1 MLECQCSSEKL
12 AAYSG
17 YSSGATGESLGRARC
32 TAWESPIPNK
42 SWQTGSPNDV
52 FLPDAT
58 IVGMIRRSRASALV
72 IVFLWLMP
80 LLAAP
85 VKPQQDRALAL
96 QDRIAAV
103 LSAPD
108 LSRGF
113 WGIEVASS
121 ATGETL
127 YSQNADKLFTPASNT
142 KLFTTAAALALI
154 GPDYKFRTT
163 VETSGTLDRY
173 GRLNG
178 DLVLVGHGDPNLSG
192 RELPYDLR
200 TQRNDDPIQALEALA
215 DALVQKGVKFIDGDI
230 VADDSYFAFERY
242 GEGWS
247 QDDLVWADGAP
258 VSALTIN
265 DNVVF
270 VNILPA
276 DRPGE
281 KAFVSVKPFAEY
293 YRLDNRII
301 TTPAG
306 TGRKFFVNRE
316 PGSTLLTLWGNM
328 PLDDPGAN
336 EALAIEDPAEFA
348 AGLFRQLLEK
358 RGIVVYGHQRTRHT
372 ELATLSTFSVNA
384 IAPSRGGD
392 GPSRLKSDQPIML
405 ASYESKPL
413 LQDVRVINKVSQNL
427 HAEILLRL
435 LGRERGNAG
444 TIEGGLEVLRGFLIQ
459 AGISNDQYV
468 FYDGSGLSRQNLVTP
483 HAIVQLL
490 RYCSTQPW
498 GTAYKSTFPV
508 GGVDGSLS
516 ERLNSPRLQNRIM
529 AKTGSLGGVKTLSG
543 YTTTDSGQV
552 VVFSILSNNFN
563 LPAKRV
569 TDAIDALVQAI
580 VDDTPARR

>member
-1 MLECQCSSEKL
+1 MPRRRSVARLLPIAFLL
-12 AAYSG
+12 AA
-17 YSSGATGESLGRARC
+17 
-32 TAWESPIPNK
+32 
-42 SWQTGSPNDV
+42 
-52 FLPDAT
+52 
-58 IVGMIRRSRASALV
+58 
-72 IVFLWLMP
+72 P

-85 VKPQQDRALAL
+85 VKPL
-96 QDRIAAV
+96 QDRIAGV

-108 LSRGF
+108 LARGF
-113 WGIEVASS
+113 WGIEVVSLSS
-121 ATGETL
+121 GTTSGATSGTTSDKTTGNTL

-154 GPDYKFRTT
+154 GPDYKFHTT
-163 VETSGTLDRY
+163 VETTGTLDRY

-178 DLVLVGHGDPNLSG
+178 DLVLVGRGDPNLSG
-192 RELPYDLR
+192 RELPYDLH

-230 VADDSYFAFERY
+230 VADDSYVAFERY

-270 VNILPA
+270 VGILPA
-276 DRPGE
+276 DCPGE
-281 KAFVSVKPFAEY
+281 KAFVSVKPFADY

-316 PGSTLLTLWGNM
+316 PGSTVLTLWGNM
-328 PLDDPGAN
+328 PLDDAGAN

-358 RGIVVYGHQRTRHT
+358 RGIVIYGHQRTRHT
-372 ELATLSTFSVNA
+372 ELATLSTFSVTA
-384 IAPSRGGD
+384 IAPSRGGSD
-392 GPSRLKSDQPIML
+392 VQSRSLKSDQPITL

-413 LQDVRVINKVSQNL
+413 LQDIRVINKVSQNL

-444 TIEGGLEVLRGFLIQ
+444 TIEGGLEVLRGFLSQ
-459 AGISNDQYV
+459 AGISSDQYV

-498 GTAYKSTFPV
+498 GADYKATFPV
-508 GGVDGSLS
+508 SGVDGSLAD
-516 ERLNSPRLQNRIM
+516 RFVSPRLQRRIM
-529 AKTGSLGGVKTLSG
+529 AKTGTLGGVKALSG
-543 YTTTDSGQV
+543 YATSDAGQV
-552 VVFSILSNNFN
+552 VAFSILSNNFN

-569 TDAIDALVQAI
+569 TDTIDQLVQAI
-580 VDDTPARR
+580 LDDAPAAR

>member
-1 MLECQCSSEKL
+1 VAQ
-12 AAYSG
+12 A
-17 YSSGATGESLGRARC
+17 
-32 TAWESPIPNK
+32 
-42 SWQTGSPNDV
+42 
-52 FLPDAT
+52 
-58 IVGMIRRSRASALV
+58 
-72 IVFLWLMP
+72 
-80 LLAAP
+80 LAAP
-85 VKPQQDRALAL
+85 VKPLP
-96 QDRIAAV
+96 DRIASV

-108 LSRGF
+108 LARGF
-113 WGIEVASS
+113 WGIEVVSLS
-121 ATGETL
+121 TGKTL
-127 YSQNADKLFTPASNT
+127 YMQNADKLFTPESNT

-163 VETSGTLDRY
+163 VETTGTLDRY

-192 RELPYDLR
+192 RELPYDLK
-200 TQRNDDPIQALEALA
+200 TQRNDDPIQALESLA
-215 DALVQKGVKFIDGDI
+215 DALVQKGVKFIDGDL

-265 DNVVF
+265 DNVAF
-270 VNILPA
+270 VSIMPA

-281 KAFVSVKPFAEY
+281 KAFVSVKPFADY
-293 YRLDNRII
+293 YRIDNRII

-328 PLDDPGAN
+328 PLDDAGAN
-336 EALAIEDPAEFA
+336 EALAVEDPAEFA

-358 RGIVVYGHQRTRHT
+358 RGIIIYGHQRTHHT
-372 ELATLSTFSVNA
+372 ELATLSTFSVTA
-384 IAPSRGGD
+384 VEPSHGGSEND
-392 GPSRLKSDQPIML
+392 SQVRPLKTDQPVTL

-413 LQDVRVINKVSQNL
+413 LQDIRVVNKVSQNL

-444 TIEGGLEVLRGFLIQ
+444 TIEGGLEVLRGFLTQ
-459 AGISNDQYV
+459 AGISSDEYV

-483 HAIVQLL
+483 NAIVQLL

-498 GTAYKSTFPV
+498 GADYKATFPV
-508 GGVDGSLS
+508 SGVDGSLS
-516 ERLNSPRLQNRIM
+516 DRLNTPRLQKRVA

-543 YTTTDSGQV
+543 YATSDTGQA

-569 TDAIDALVQAI
+569 TDAIDQLVQAI
-580 VDDTPARR
+580 VEDGPAGR

>member
-1 MLECQCSSEKL
+1 MLRRWS
-12 AAYSG
+12 AAR
-17 YSSGATGESLGRARC
+17 LV
-32 TAWESPIPNK
+32 PI
-42 SWQTGSPNDV
+42 V
-52 FLPDAT
+52 L
-58 IVGMIRRSRASALV
+58 LV
-72 IVFLWLMP
+72 VAP
-80 LLAAP
+80 LLGAP
-85 VKPQQDRALAL
+85 VKAL
-96 QDRIAAV
+96 QDRPLPDRVAGV

-108 LSRGF
+108 LARGF
-113 WGIEVASS
+113 WGIEVVSLS
-121 ATGETL
+121 TGKTL

-163 VETSGTLDRY
+163 VETTGTLDRY

-178 DLVLVGHGDPNLSG
+178 DLVLVGRGDPNLSG

-200 TQRNDDPIQALEALA
+200 TQRNDDPIQALESLA

-293 YRLDNRII
+293 YRIDNRII

-316 PGSTLLTLWGNM
+316 PGSTVLTLWGNM
-328 PLDDPGAN
+328 PLDDAGAN

-372 ELATLSTFSVNA
+372 ELATLSTFSVTA
-384 IAPSRGGD
+384 TLPSRGGSDND
-392 GPSRLKSDQPIML
+392 GQARPLKRDQPVTL
-405 ASYESKPL
+405 ASYESQPM

-444 TIEGGLEVLRGFLIQ
+444 TIEGGLEVLRGFLTR
-459 AGISNDQYV
+459 AGIPNDQYV

-483 HAIVQLL
+483 HAIVELL
-490 RYCSTQPW
+490 RYSSTQPW
-498 GTAYKSTFPV
+498 GAAYKATFPV
-508 GGVDGSLS
+508 SGVDGSLS
-516 ERLNSPRLQNRIM
+516 DRLNSPRLQNRIV
-529 AKTGSLGGVKTLSG
+529 AKTGSLGGVKALSG
-543 YTTTDSGQV
+543 YATSDTGQV

-569 TDAIDALVQAI
+569 TDAIDQIVQAI
-580 VDDTPARR
+580 VDDAPAGH

>member
-1 MLECQCSSEKL
+1 ML
-12 AAYSG
+12 
-17 YSSGATGESLGRARC
+17 R
-32 TAWESPIPNK
+32 
-42 SWQTGSPNDV
+42 
-52 FLPDAT
+52 
-58 IVGMIRRSRASALV
+58 RRSVAPLV
-72 IVFLWLMP
+72 PIVLLLVARLLGAPGQSLQVRP
-80 LLAAP
+80 LS
-85 VKPQQDRALAL
+85 
-96 QDRIAAV
+96 DRIAEV

-108 LSRGF
+108 LARGF
-113 WGIEVASS
+113 WGIEVVALSS
-121 ATGETL
+121 DKTPGTTFGIPTGKTL

-142 KLFTTAAALALI
+142 KLVTTAAALALI

-163 VETSGTLDRY
+163 VETTGTLDRY

-192 RELPYDLR
+192 RELPYDLK

-281 KAFVSVKPFAEY
+281 KAFVSVKPFADY

-316 PGSTLLTLWGNM
+316 PGSMVLTLWGNM
-328 PLDDPGAN
+328 PLDDAGAN

-358 RGIVVYGHQRTRHT
+358 RGIVIYGHQRTRHT
-372 ELATLSTFSVNA
+372 ELATLSTFSVTA
-384 IAPSRGGD
+384 IAPLRGGRVNDRVTEKDDD
-392 GPSRLKSDQPIML
+392 GQPRPLKTDQPIML

-413 LQDVRVINKVSQNL
+413 LQDIRVINKVSQNL

-444 TIEGGLEVLRGFLIQ
+444 TVEGGLEVLRGFLTK
-459 AGISNDQYV
+459 AGVSSDEYV
-468 FYDGSGLSRQNLVTP
+468 FYDGSGLSRQNLATP

-498 GTAYKSTFPV
+498 GADYKATFPV
-508 GGVDGSLS
+508 AGVDGSLT
-516 ERLNSPRLQNRIM
+516 ERFTSPRLRNRVM
-529 AKTGSLGGVKTLSG
+529 AKTGALGGVKALSG
-543 YTTTDSGQV
+543 YATTDAGQV
-552 VVFSILSNNFN
+552 VAFSILSNNFN

-569 TDAIDALVQAI
+569 TDAIDQLVQAI
-580 VDDTPARR
+580 VDDAPAGH

>member
-1 MLECQCSSEKL
+1 M
-12 AAYSG
+12 
-17 YSSGATGESLGRARC
+17 RR
-32 TAWESPIPNK
+32 
-42 SWQTGSPNDV
+42 
-52 FLPDAT
+52 
-58 IVGMIRRSRASALV
+58 RRSVARLLPIVLLLV
-72 IVFLWLMP
+72 AP

-85 VKPQQDRALAL
+85 VKPL
-96 QDRIAAV
+96 QDRIAGV
-103 LSAPD
+103 LNAPD
-108 LSRGF
+108 LARGF
-113 WGIEVASS
+113 WGIEVVSLSS
-121 ATGETL
+121 LKTTGKTL
-127 YSQNADKLFTPASNT
+127 YSQNADKLFSPASNT

-163 VETSGTLDRY
+163 VETTGTLDRY

-192 RELPYDLR
+192 RELPYDLH

-276 DRPGE
+276 DRAGE
-281 KAFVSVKPFAEY
+281 KAFVSVKPFADY

-316 PGSTLLTLWGNM
+316 PGSMVLTLWGNM
-328 PLDDPGAN
+328 PLGDAGAN

-358 RGIVVYGHQRTRHT
+358 RGIVIYGHQRTRHT

-384 IAPSRGGD
+384 VAPSRGGRDND
-392 GPSRLKSDQPIML
+392 GPSSPLKASQPITL
-405 ASYESKPL
+405 ASYESKAL
-413 LQDVRVINKVSQNL
+413 LQDIRVINKVSQNL

-444 TIEGGLEVLRGFLIQ
+444 TVEGGLEVLRGFLTK
-459 AGISNDQYV
+459 AGVSSDEYV

-498 GTAYKSTFPV
+498 GADYKATFSIS
-508 GGVDGSLS
+508 GVDGSLT
-516 ERLNSPRLQNRIM
+516 ERFNSPRLRNRVM
-529 AKTGSLGGVKTLSG
+529 AKTGSLGGVKALSG
-543 YTTTDSGQV
+543 YATTDTGQE

-569 TDAIDALVQAI
+569 TDAIDELVQAI
-580 VDDTPARR
+580 VDDAPAGQ